1 MDLPRIPFFVTFT
14 NGTIVHWNLQFISHF
29 IICFLATNRMLQV
42 TLSSGMSL
50 GMPASCGKWL
60 QVTENNYMSIC
71 TNCLLKMQLKL
82 TGTSSSSAHSIHKI
96 FEMKA
101 TRSQSTLV
109 SKLVTDNPL
118 NKTYCKL
125 NNRFEI
131 EWIKDDVPL
140 SIFVSPLSHPLSH
153 SVYASFE
160 PIRSLS
166 IYPTI

>member
-1 MDLPRIPFFVTFT
+1 MEYIKYSNRRRF
-14 NGTIVHWNLQFISHF
+14 SHSPHR
-29 IICFLATNRMLQV
+29 A
-42 TLSSGMSL
+42 
-50 GMPASCGKWL
+50 
-60 QVTENNYMSIC
+60 
-71 TNCLLKMQLKL
+71 
-82 TGTSSSSAHSIHKI
+82 
-96 FEMKA
+96 
-101 TRSQSTLV
+101 

-140 SIFVSPLSHPLSH
+140 CVFSHSLSLFLSVSPSPSLA
-153 SVYASFE
+153 VYASFE

>member
-1 MDLPRIPFFVTFT
+1 
-14 NGTIVHWNLQFISHF
+14 
-29 IICFLATNRMLQV
+29 MLQV
-42 TLSSGMSL
+42 TSSSGMSL
-50 GMPASCGKWL
+50 GMPASCGKSL
-60 QVTENNYMSIC
+60 PVTENNYMSIY

-140 SIFVSPLSHPLSH
+140 SIFVSPLSLPLSL
-153 SVYASFE
+153 SLRFIWTDSFTFHLPNDLE
-160 PIRSLS
+160 PIWAAKTL
-166 IYPTI
+166 PTQKVLIPSANIHPPTQTISS